1 MGSSLAASFFCL
13 PDARA
18 ADAVGPLL
26 ACVFGGMLSV
36 MGDVLFLDRGR
47 RSAIDAWILSEQESV
62 RVKMMDKQK
71 LARWVT
77 AGDLLYL
84 IAEFDPA

>member
-1 MGSSLAASFFCL
+1 
-13 PDARA
+13 
-18 ADAVGPLL
+18 
-26 ACVFGGMLSV
+26 